1 MYPNKTQNIISGIR
15 KYYPVPDTSI
25 TQLISH
31 LEERQYT
38 RGHLLVNAGKR
49 DRHVYFIEKGCT
61 RTYFLIKGK
70 DITNWFSSEG
80 DITFSSESLY
90 HNAPAC
96 EYVEILESTT
106 IFAISIDQLEQFLRS
121 DIHLAN
127 WSRIIHQEV
136 LLKMQ
141 SIRID
146 RLSLTAKERYHKFC
160 IENPDL
166 LNRVNLGQIASFL
179 GITQQYLSNLRADV
193 RF

>member
-1 MYPNKTQNIISGIR
+1 
-15 KYYPVPDTSI
+15 V
-25 TQLISH
+25 SH
-31 LEERQYT
+31 LEERLYT
-38 RGHLLVNAGKR
+38 RGQLLVQAGKR
-49 DRHVYFIEKGCT
+49 DKHAYFIENGCT
-61 RTYFLIKGK
+61 RTYFLAKEK
-70 DITNWFSSEG
+70 DITNWFSCEG
-80 DITFSSESLY
+80 DITFSSASLY

-96 EYVEILESTT
+96 EYVETLETTT
-106 IFAISIDQLEQFLRS
+106 IFAISIDQLEQLLRS

-141 SIRID
+141 SLRID
-146 RLSLTAKERYHKFC
+146 RLSLTARERYNKFC
-160 IENPDL
+160 IENPSL